1 MGKRKKKKRV
11 DTGTQIPEELLAKPV
26 NKAKCLNVEFPQNV
40 GKTERIQFYEE
51 LGTFLKNLDE
61 ELTSLRDQLS
71 KLDKSIDEVLHLIEN
86 KEKVNLYDAWVL
98 VQRLQTLLQNRREI
112 KMQLILASQLK
123 AQQYGQLKV
132 PEQYRY
138 KVQFERALY
147 EALAPEF
154 LK

>member
-11 DTGTQIPEELLAKPV
+11 DNGTQIPAELLAKPV

-40 GKTERIQFYEE
+40 EKTRRIQFYEE

-86 KEKVNLYDAWVL
+86 KEKVNLYNAWVL
-98 VQRLQTLLQNRREI
+98 VQRLQTLLHERREV
-112 KMQLILASQLK
+112 KMQLILAIQLK

-132 PEQYRY
+132 PEKYRY

>member
-11 DTGTQIPEELLAKPV
+11 DNGIQFPEELLAKPV
-26 NKAKCLNVEFPQNV
+26 NKAKCLNIEFPQNV
-40 GKTERIQFYEE
+40 EKTERIQFYEE

-61 ELTSLRDQLS
+61 ELVSLRDHLS

-112 KMQLILASQLK
+112 KMQMMLASQLK
-123 AQQYGQLKV
+123 AQQYGQLKL
-132 PEQYRY
+132 PEKYKY
-138 KVQFERALY
+138 KVQYERDLF